1 MNPKRFKFKALRSS
15 VPIERGALV
24 SLAQP
29 ILQLGS
35 PNLGA
40 FCDFARVTVFPILLP
55 GIPRKISNMF
65 VCLNMKRSVYVGG
78 IYWAGNWNVKQ
89 SFPR

>member
-1 MNPKRFKFKALRSS
+1 
-15 VPIERGALV
+15 
-24 SLAQP
+24 
-29 ILQLGS
+29 
-35 PNLGA
+35 
-40 FCDFARVTVFPILLP
+40 LP